1 MKKTNFLSSI
11 LVLLLA
17 VGVQTARA
25 QRPVGDT
32 LTSMDPSYFPYNYN
46 FFASDDTNLRATIF
60 PWLIY
65 YFGCF
70 ETMGRPPFYMMD
82 EYNCEIVWNI
92 PNYYYPLGRMITG
105 NQLYTDRPLKILG
118 IAACGFRQRTAYY
131 PLQGNASRH
140 YNYPSGVR
148 LHPEW
153 YIPSAIDTTFTGR
166 VTDSLIL
173 YLPTPEGP
181 VMQAAGPWRAE
192 NPHRYIT
199 LPERYEDEYL
209 YPLLHEWDTVEYS
222 QSWPHEIINWPQIDT
237 FPTVPLYEVM
247 FEKPQIVADSF
258 IVAGTCNNNVPQ
270 SVRITEAD
278 SMYLWQHNPTRYW
291 YLRSNTNE
299 PDTDNITWIY
309 YSHPYGFSEYCGR
322 WKKFRPTREWGWSL
336 RRINDDSI
344 AVNWY
349 WFTNLMFPI
358 IDPDFDT
365 NLCDEVRGVRVA
377 EATDTSVTLMW
388 NGGNAVR
395 WEVNYVEMGSS
406 DDHTVTVTSPL
417 AVLTGLRPQTDYMVH
432 VRAMCEWDT
441 EYGPWSD
448 IVQFVT
454 SSHHT
459 EPESIDNLDRF
470 TQVLPNPAHG
480 QVSVIS
486 SYRLSRVEV
495 YDLQGRALLS
505 HDDEGLSTVLDIS
518 SLPSGQ
524 YIMVIHTPAGLATKK
539 LTVQ

>member
-1 MKKTNFLSSI
+1 MQKMTYLPLPGYPGDFPNA
-11 LVLLLA
+11 LA
-17 VGVQTARA
+17 LYPERFTPNVIDQT
-25 QRPVGDT
+25 
-32 LTSMDPSYFPYNYN
+32 
-46 FFASDDTNLRATIF
+46 
-60 PWLIY
+60 
-65 YFGCF
+65 
-70 ETMGRPPFYMMD
+70 
-82 EYNCEIVWNI
+82 
-92 PNYYYPLGRMITG
+92 
-105 NQLYTDRPLKILG
+105 
-118 IAACGFRQRTAYY
+118 IAHRI
-131 PLQGNASRH
+131 N
-140 YNYPSGVR
+140 
-148 LHPEW
+148 
-153 YIPSAIDTTFTGR
+153 
-166 VTDSLIL
+166 DSLIL
-173 YLPTPEGP
+173 YDITENGP
-181 VMQAAGPWRAE
+181 VMITAGPWRIE
-192 NPHRYIT
+192 DPHRFIV
-199 LPERYEDEYL
+199 LPQRLEYPYPRIYEYDGEANR
-209 YPLLHEWDTVEYS
+209 PT
-222 QSWPHEIINWPQIDT
+222 IDST
-237 FPTVPLYEVM
+237 PTVPLYEVM
-247 FEKPQIVADSF
+247 FDKPQVVTDSF
-258 IVAGTCNNNVPQ
+258 MVAGTYNNNRTQEVHYDYHGYTQ
-270 SVRITEAD
+270 N
-278 SMYLWQHNPTRYW
+278 LWEHNPTRYW
-291 YLRSNTNE
+291 YISYIRRGFPADST
-299 PDTDNITWIY
+299 NITWLKY
-309 YSHPYGFSEYCGR
+309 ESNNWERFSPTTRWYGYADHHRF
-322 WKKFRPTREWGWSL
+322 FAN
-336 RRINDDSI
+336 I
-344 AVNWY
+344 
-349 WFTNLMFPI
+349 MFPI

-365 NLCDEVRGVRVA
+365 TLCDGVRGVRVA

-454 SSHHT
+454 NSHHT